1 MKENRKETMKRAL
14 KFTAVMIPIAAIG
27 GYFTGKYAYSSY
39 TEEVQ
44 QLLISQMGSIDG
56 LAVFAMVQ
64 SVMYAVFC
72 AFVGYLL
79 AESVGLMKPL
89 K

>member
-1 MKENRKETMKRAL
+1 MKENRKETMKKAL

-44 QLLISQMGSIDG
+44 QAICRQRFPCLE
-56 LAVFAMVQ
+56 V
-64 SVMYAVFC
+64 
-72 AFVGYLL
+72 
-79 AESVGLMKPL
+79 
-89 K
+89 